1 MRRRFAPKTN
11 STVAEGERAPVRRR
25 LQLTCVVLAAALLAG
40 CASVGIDDALRET
53 NSSASQFTGGK
64 LELSRTAEQREAR
77 AALSE
82 ELLGKPLSQDEAVH
96 LALANSA
103 AVQALIAQSWA
114 DIASANQASRLPNP
128 VFTFER
134 MRLGDELEIGRLL
147 SFGLVDLLLLPQR
160 LSISHGQVA
169 WAQVQLTGTVV
180 DQVTQ
185 VRQAWVRAV
194 AAQQSSQYAEQ
205 VKDSAEA
212 SAELARRMQLA
223 GNFSK
228 LQRAR
233 QQVFYADATTQ
244 LASARHSATSAREE
258 LVRALGLDAGQAAR
272 LKLPERLPDLPKVPR
287 EAREV
292 AGTASEQRLDV
303 QQARAQLDIAGRSQ
317 GINLLSTFIDVEAG
331 VRRDTVF
338 DGGSRDTRRGFEL
351 DIRLPLL
358 DWGGAQRDVLN
369 AQALAAANRYD
380 ATVRGATS
388 QLREGY
394 SAYRTA
400 YDIARHY
407 RDEIVPLRQAMQ
419 DENVL
424 RYNGMLIGV
433 FELLAEAR
441 DQITSVNS
449 AINAQQQF
457 WLADAALAASVIGK
471 PVAAPAPMTSSGPQD
486 TSGAAH

>member
-1 MRRRFAPKTN
+1 MRRPLRIAAIA
-11 STVAEGERAPVRRR
+11 S
-25 LQLTCVVLAAALLAG
+25 AAAFLAG
-40 CASVGIDDALRET
+40 CASVGIDDALKQT
-53 NSSASQFTGGK
+53 NSSAAQFTGGK
-64 LELSRTAEQREAR
+64 LELSRTKEQRDAR

-82 ELLGKPLSQDEAVH
+82 DLLGKPLSQDDAVR
-96 LALANSA
+96 LALANSP
-103 AVQALIAQSWA
+103 AVQALIAQGWA
-114 DIASANQASRLPNP
+114 DIAAANQTSRLPNP

-134 MRLGDELEIGRLL
+134 LRLGEELEIGRLL
-147 SFGLVDLLLLPQR
+147 SFGLVDLILLPQR
-160 LSISHGQVA
+160 LSISRSQA
-169 WAQVQLTGTVV
+169 AQAQVQLSGAVV

-194 AAQQSSQYAEQ
+194 AAQQLLQYAEQ
-205 VKDSAEA
+205 VKESAEA
-212 SAELARRMQLA
+212 SAELARRMQLI

-244 LASARHSATSAREE
+244 LASARHTATAAREE
-258 LVRALGLDAGQAAR
+258 LVRALGLDDTQAAK
-272 LKLPERLPDLPKVPR
+272 LKLPERLPDLPKSPR
-287 EAREV
+287 EPRDVV
-292 AGTASEQRLDV
+292 ATASEQRLDV
-303 QQARAQLDIAGRSQ
+303 QQARAQLDVAGKSQ
-317 GINLLSTFIDVEAG
+317 GINLLATFVDVEAG

-338 DGGSRDTRRGFEL
+338 DHGSRDTRRGFEL
-351 DIRLPLL
+351 DIRLPLF
-358 DWGGAQRDVLN
+358 DWGSAQRDALN

-407 RDEIVPLRQAMQ
+407 RDEIVPLRQTMQ

-441 DQITSVNS
+441 DQITSVNN
-449 AINAQQQF
+449 AISAQQQF
-457 WLADAALAASVIGK
+457 WLADAALAAAVVGK
-471 PVAAPAPMTSSGPQD
+471 PSSMTAPTTSAAAPAAAA
-486 TSGAAH
+486 AAH

>member
-1 MRRRFAPKTN
+1 MRRP
-11 STVAEGERAPVRRR
+11 
-25 LQLTCVVLAAALLAG
+25 LQIASIVLAAAFLAG
-40 CASVGIDDALRET
+40 CASVGIDDALKET
-53 NSSASQFTGGK
+53 NSSASQFTGGQ
-64 LELSRTAEQREAR
+64 LQLSRTKEQREAR
-77 AALSE
+77 TALSE
-82 ELLGKPLSQDEAVH
+82 ELLGKPLSQDDAVR
-96 LALANSA
+96 LALANSPA
-103 AVQALIAQSWA
+103 LQALISQSWA
-114 DIASANQASRLPNP
+114 DIASANQASRLPSP

-134 MRLGDELEIGRLL
+134 VRLGHELEIGRLL
-147 SFGLVDLLLLPQR
+147 SFGLVDLILLPQR
-160 LSISHGQVA
+160 LSISRSQA
-169 WAQVQLTGTVV
+169 AQAQVQLSGAVV

-194 AAQQSSQYAEQ
+194 AARQSVQYAEQ
-205 VKDSAEA
+205 VKESAEA
-212 SAELARRMQLA
+212 SAELARRMHLV

-244 LASARHSATSAREE
+244 LASARHADTTAREE
-258 LVRALGLDAGQAAR
+258 LVRALGLDDAQAVR
-272 LKLPERLPDLPKVPR
+272 LKLPERLPDLPKAPR
-287 EAREV
+287 EASEV
-292 AGTASEQRLDV
+292 AATATEQRLDV
-303 QQARAQLDIAGRSQ
+303 QQARAQLDLAGKSQ

-331 VRRDTVF
+331 IRRDTVF
-338 DGGSRDTRRGFEL
+338 DNAEGTRGTRRGFEL
-351 DIRLPLL
+351 DIRLPLF
-358 DWGGAQRDVLN
+358 DWGSAQRDALN

-407 RDEIVPLRQAMQ
+407 RDEIVPLRQTMA

-441 DQITSVNS
+441 DQITSVNN

-471 PVAAPAPMTSSGPQD
+471 PSAMTAPTASAGAPPAAA
-486 TSGAAH
+486 AAH

>member
-1 MRRRFAPKTN
+1 MRRPLQIAPI
-11 STVAEGERAPVRRR
+11 A
-25 LQLTCVVLAAALLAG
+25 LAAALLAG
-40 CASVGIDDALRET
+40 CASVGIDDALKET

-64 LELSRTAEQREAR
+64 LELSRTPQQREAR
-77 AALSE
+77 TALSE
-82 ELLGKPLSQDEAVH
+82 ELLGKPLSQDDAVR
-96 LALANSA
+96 LALANSP
-103 AVQALIAQSWA
+103 AVQALIAQSLA
-114 DIASANQASRLPNP
+114 DMAAANQASRLPNP
-128 VFTFER
+128 VFSFER
-134 MRLGDELEIGRLL
+134 LRLGDELELGRLL
-147 SFGLVDLLLLPQR
+147 SFGLVDLILLPQR
-160 LSISHGQVA
+160 LSISRSQA
-169 WAQVQLTGTVV
+169 AQAQVQLSGAVV

-185 VRQAWVRAV
+185 VRQAWVRSV
-194 AAQQSSQYAEQ
+194 AAQQSLQYAEQ
-205 VKDSAEA
+205 VKASAEA
-212 SAELARRMQLA
+212 SAELARRMQLV

-233 QQVFYADATTQ
+233 QQVFYADAATQ
-244 LASARHSATSAREE
+244 LASARHAVTAAREE
-258 LVRALGLDAGQAAR
+258 LVRALGLDDSQAAR
-272 LKLPERLPDLPKVPR
+272 LKLPERLPDLPKAPR

-292 AGTASEQRLDV
+292 AATASEQRLDV
-303 QQARAQLDIAGRSQ
+303 QQARAQLDVAGKSR

-331 VRRDTVF
+331 IRRDTVF
-338 DGGSRDTRRGFEL
+338 DNAEGTRGTRRGFEL
-351 DIRLPLL
+351 DIRLPLF
-358 DWGGAQRDVLN
+358 DWGSAQRDALN

-407 RDEIVPLRQAMQ
+407 RDEIVPLRQAMA

-441 DQITSVNS
+441 DQITSVNN

-471 PVAAPAPMTSSGPQD
+471 PAAMTAPTASAGAPPAAA
-486 TSGAAH
+486 AAH